1 MFTASDRFDE
11 HSDRIRAV
19 RNFRYK
25 YIKNYYVDKPHALQ
39 VSYRNQ
45 MALMQHLNKL
55 NSTGLL
61 NEKQQLWF
69 QVPKKEEE
77 LYDLQKDPF
86 ELNNL
91 IDDGNYSTELK
102 TLKFQLNK
110 WMNEINDLGYL
121 SEKELVEYVTK

>member
-1 MFTASDRFDE
+1 
-11 HSDRIRAV
+11 
-19 RNFRYK
+19 
-25 YIKNYYVDKPHALQ
+25 
-39 VSYRNQ
+39 

-55 NSTGLL
+55 NITGLL

-69 QVPKKEEE
+69 KFKKKRS
-77 LYDLQKDPF
+77 YDLQKDPF

-91 IDDGNYSTELK
+91 IDDGNYSAELK